1 MERFRKGTPT
11 GMHDMFGDEIC
22 VGDVLKEVGTG
33 IEREVGMYK
42 ELLDSQGLNVARKGL
57 WDGRRYEV
65 IRKAEMPVDAE
76 NVVKV
81 IDAEPEKPAE
91 TPQIVVEN
99 KAEEVPQAVE
109 ADNAEEAG
117 ETPEELQ
124 EEKAPEA
131 AEEDKAESF
140 PFAVLTDE
148 MLVHELRNRGFRGR
162 VEKVVTISYEL

>member
-1 MERFRKGTPT
+1 MARFRKGTPT

-33 IEREVGMYK
+33 IEREVGMYM
-42 ELLDSQGLNVARKGL
+42 ELLDSHGLNIARKGL
-57 WDGRRYEV
+57 WDGSRYEV
-65 IRKAEMPVDAE
+65 IRKAETPGDAG

-81 IDAEPEKPAE
+81 VDTEPEKPAE

-99 KAEEVPQAVE
+99 RSEEGS
-109 ADNAEEAG
+109 EER
-117 ETPEELQ
+117 Q
-124 EEKAPEA
+124 EEKAEEAPE
-131 AEEDKAESF
+131 EVVENKAESF

>member
-1 MERFRKGTPT
+1 
-11 GMHDMFGDEIC
+11 MFGDEIC
-22 VGDVLKEVGTG
+22 VGDVLKKVGTG
-33 IEREVGMYK
+33 IEREVGMYM
-42 ELLDSQGLNVARKGL
+42 ELLDSQGLNVARKGT
-57 WDGRRYEV
+57 WDGGQYEV
-65 IRKAEMPVDAE
+65 IRKAETPVDAE

-99 KAEEVPQAVE
+99 RGEEAEEVPEMSEMSEMAL
-109 ADNAEEAG
+109 EEGQKAQS
-117 ETPEELQ
+117 EE
-124 EEKAPEA
+124 
-131 AEEDKAESF
+131 F

>member
-1 MERFRKGTPT
+1 MARFRKGTPT
-11 GMHDMFGDEIC
+11 GMHDMFGEEIC

-33 IEREVGMYK
+33 IEREVGMYM
-42 ELLDSQGLNVARKGL
+42 ELLDSEGLNVARKGL

-65 IRKAEMPVDAE
+65 IRKAETPVDAE

-99 KAEEVPQAVE
+99 RSEEGS
-109 ADNAEEAG
+109 EER
-117 ETPEELQ
+117 Q
-124 EEKAPEA
+124 EEKAEEAPE
-131 AEEDKAESF
+131 EVVENKAESF

-162 VEKVVTISYEL
+162 LEKVVTISYEL

>member
-1 MERFRKGTPT
+1 MARFRKGTPT
-11 GMHDMFGDEIC
+11 GMRDMFGNEIC

-33 IEREVGMYK
+33 IEREVGMYM
-42 ELLDSQGLNVARKGL
+42 ELLDSQGLNVARKGT
-57 WDGRRYEV
+57 WDGGQYEV
-65 IRKAEMPVDAE
+65 LRKAETPVDAE

-91 TPQIVVEN
+91 TPQISVEN
-99 KAEEVPQAVE
+99 RDEEAPEVAQEAKEVPEMA
-109 ADNAEEAG
+109 
-117 ETPEELQ
+117 PEEEQ
-124 EEKAPEA
+124 KAHTEE
-131 AEEDKAESF
+131 F

>member
-1 MERFRKGTPT
+1 MARFRKGTPT

-33 IEREVGMYK
+33 IEREVGMYM
-42 ELLDSQGLNVARKGL
+42 ELLDSEGLNVARKGL

-65 IRKAEMPVDAE
+65 IRKAETPVDAE

-91 TPQIVVEN
+91 TPQISVEN
-99 KAEEVPQAVE
+99 RSEEGS
-109 ADNAEEAG
+109 EER
-117 ETPEELQ
+117 Q
-124 EEKAPEA
+124 EEKAEEAPE
-131 AEEDKAESF
+131 EVVENKAESF

-162 VEKVVTISYEL
+162 LEKVVTISYEL